1 MIMTLIHEYEQ
12 GILINVATKWVI
24 PAKAENPAKVLRYW
38 KIIQIDNQGFVKLSV
53 WQSDHRGWSIGWVRV
68 FFLMM

>member
-12 GILINVATKWVI
+12 GILINVATKRVI

-53 WQSDHRGWSIGWVRV
+53 WQSDHRG
-68 FFLMM
+68 